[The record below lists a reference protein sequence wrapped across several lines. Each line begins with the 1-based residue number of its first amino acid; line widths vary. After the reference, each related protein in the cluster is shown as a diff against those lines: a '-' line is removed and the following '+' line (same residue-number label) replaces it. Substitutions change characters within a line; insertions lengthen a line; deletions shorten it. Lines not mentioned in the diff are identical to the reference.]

1 MLSRHELGG
10 GRQWGAVKLIKP
22 YKGNQF
28 LSNYSITICTILMI
42 LLADPDG
49 KVCGRNANQT
59 KCQLKVSILCKLVSS
74 IMIDHCLSDD
84 YFTKL

>member
-10 GRQWGAVKLIKP
+10 AAMGCGQIDKALQGKL
-22 YKGNQF
+22 
-28 LSNYSITICTILMI
+28 NYSITICTILMI
-42 LLADPDG
+42 FSADPYG

-59 KCQLKVSILCKLVSS
+59 KCQLKVSILCKLVSL

>member
-28 LSNYSITICTILMI
+28 LSNYSITIRTILMI
-42 LLADPDG
+42 LSADPDG

-59 KCQLKVSILCKLVSS
+59 KCQLRQTGFVNN
-74 IMIDHCLSDD
+74 D
-84 YFTKL
+84 